1 MNCVL
6 MSPAARRVLVG
17 GVLLA
22 WGHVAPMT
30 IADEPVSCPVSQS
43 ALRPTSD
50 PALRP
55 VPTVA
60 EVASDETGIIPFL
73 LPHSPTNEKLVLVS
87 AEIDAQAKRPQV
99 SRVEKGS
106 SSRRLRKSAIND
118 VPRQSLTSK
127 EQRIVDD
134 VIDSISVFRR
144 LPAFQCELDP
154 RVHEYFTRHP
164 DVAVSIWRAMA
175 ISQLEMTQTD
185 PLHYSIDTRDGTT
198 GVITVLHQTRKSC
211 LIHCD
216 GMFKSPYLKNAIHA
230 KSVMHL
236 KTRFGTDREG
246 RAYVTHQADLFVSFP
261 SQKIG
266 TIAKLISP
274 VSNAIID
281 RNFQEISLFIHVMWQ
296 AMAKQP
302 GWVEQIAERLDG
314 VPETRKDEL
323 LKLTADVYVTAQT
336 NRHKRAGIPASLERT
351 GEPNKRRTRT
361 TAARPIDVTR

>member
-22 WGHVAPMT
+22 WGSVAPLT
-30 IADEPVSCPVSQS
+30 AADGPVF
-43 ALRPTSD
+43 RPTSE
-50 PALRP
+50 PVLQP
-55 VPTVA
+55 VPAVA
-60 EVASDETGIIPFL
+60 EAASSETEIIPFL
-73 LPHSPTNEKLVLVS
+73 LSHSPTNEKLVLVS
-87 AEIDAQAKRPQV
+87 AEIDAQAEQPQV
-99 SRVEKGS
+99 LRVEKGS
-106 SSRRLRKSAIND
+106 SSRRLRKLAIND
-118 VPRQSLTSK
+118 LPQQSLTSQ
-127 EQRIVDD
+127 EQRVVDD
-134 VIDSISVFRR
+134 VLSSISVFRR

-198 GVITVLHQTRKSC
+198 GVVTVLHQTRESC
-211 LIHCD
+211 VIHCD

-230 KSVMHL
+230 KSIMHL
-236 KTRFGTDREG
+236 KTRIGTDREG

-281 RNFQEISLFIHVMWQ
+281 RNFQEISLFVHVMWQ

-302 GWVEQIAERLDG
+302 GWVEQIAARLDG
-314 VPETRKDEL
+314 VPEARRDEL
-323 LKLTADVYVTAQT
+323 LKLTADVYITAQA
-336 NRHKRAGIPASLERT
+336 NRHKRAGLPASSDRNGPRT
-351 GEPNKRRTRT
+351 DRPTRT
-361 TAARPIDVTR
+361 TAARPVDVTR

>member
-1 MNCVL
+1 MKCVL

-17 GVLLA
+17 GVLLT
-22 WGHVAPMT
+22 WGNVVQMT
-30 IADEPVSCPVSQS
+30 AADEPVLRPVSQ
-43 ALRPTSD
+43 
-50 PALRP
+50 PALRLASEPVLQP
-55 VPTVA
+55 VPEDA
-60 EVASDETGIIPFL
+60 EAARVETEIIPFL
-73 LPHSPTNEKLVLVS
+73 LPHSPTNQKLVLVS
-87 AEIDAQAKRPQV
+87 AEIDAQAKQPQV

-106 SSRRLRKSAIND
+106 SSRRLRKSAIHD
-118 VPRQSLTSK
+118 LPQQSMTSQERQ
-127 EQRIVDD
+127 IVDD
-134 VIDSISVFRR
+134 VLDSISVFRR
-144 LPAFQCELDP
+144 LPVFQCELDP
-154 RVHEYFTRHP
+154 RVHEYFTQHP

-198 GVITVLHQTRKSC
+198 GVVTVLHQTRESC
-211 LIHCD
+211 VIHCD

-230 KSVMHL
+230 KSVIHL

-246 RAYVTHQADLFVSFP
+246 RAYATHQADLFVSFP

-296 AMAKQP
+296 AMTKQP

-314 VPETRKDEL
+314 VPEARKDEL
-323 LKLTADVYVTAQT
+323 RRLTADVYVTAQT
-336 NRHKRAGIPASLERT
+336 NLHKRAGVQVPLERNGPPT
-351 GEPNKRRTRT
+351 ERPTRT
-361 TAARPIDVTR
+361 TATRPIDVTR